1 MVGNTIIEISLLIQ
15 SARVQ
20 LNETCMALQSGQWAL
35 VHLNLLDK
43 QLTELGMTNARHYE
57 WNSTNNP
64 LKNSNKILINT
75 FAF

>member
-15 SARVQ
+15 SGRVQ

-43 QLTELGMTNARHYE
+43 QLTELGMTNARHSE
-57 WNSTNNP
+57 WNSTNT
-64 LKNSNKILINT
+64 L
-75 FAF
+75 

>member
-20 LNETCMALQSGQWAL
+20 LNETCMALQSGQWVL

-43 QLTELGMTNARHYE
+43 QLTELGMTNARDIM
-57 WNSTNNP
+57 NGTAPTP
-64 LKNSNKILINT
+64 LKNGNKMLINT
-75 FAF
+75 FVF

>member
-1 MVGNTIIEISLLIQ
+1 
-15 SARVQ
+15 
-20 LNETCMALQSGQWAL
+20 MALQSGQWAL